1 MRTLSAA
8 PASLRVL
15 QHESAGRVFLRPTS
29 FAELFGYHLA
39 QFPRATLIAGG
50 TDLMVYANQR
60 YERFECLIALD
71 ALPELRRFECT
82 PREITIGAGLAL
94 THVEALLEH
103 HCPSDARSARVQ
115 LWPLFS
121 SRLIRNRATLGGNLG
136 TASPIGDSPPVW
148 LALDA
153 QLALVSAQGERRI
166 PVSEFFTGYR
176 QTALAAGE
184 LIASV
189 HIPRPTPRIQRFYK
203 ASKRT
208 LDDISTV
215 AAAFALDL
223 TSEGNVESLRIAY
236 GGIAATPL
244 RATAV
249 EQLALGKAWNRAT
262 LARLLAELAHVGTPL
277 ADFRGSAE
285 YRRALIGRLFE
296 KFFAETSEPR
306 GGGRM
311 TPAVGK
317 ALSHE
322 AARGHVTG
330 SAKYV
335 DDLGPS
341 LANLVHAWPVIAP
354 HAHAKVL
361 AIDSS
366 AALREP
372 GVLTQL
378 TAADVPGVN
387 DTGPSRRDE
396 PLFPDEVV
404 FHGQAVAWVLAD
416 SEEEARCGAA
426 QVSVTY
432 EPLPAILSIEQAIA
446 AQSFLAE
453 PEFMRRGDPERALEA
468 APLRLQ
474 GELFI
479 GGQEHFYLETQAAL
493 AWYDEGD
500 SLFVQ
505 SSTQHPTETQEIVAR
520 VMGVPKSVVV
530 VQCLRMGG
538 AFGGKETASQRVGG
552 DRSARHTQAEAS
564 RARTADTRSRHDDD
578 RQAPPFFGALR
589 CRRERDGQTARARRA
604 VVEADGG
611 CSLDLSSPV
620 LARAMFHVDNCYL
633 LPNVKVVG
641 RACRTNMV
649 SHTAFRGFGGPQ
661 GMLVIEEILARVAGR
676 LGLAPHVVRARNFYA
691 AGDDTHY
698 GQPVRD
704 ADRILRIWS
713 ELQTSSRY
721 EARTQEIARFN
732 ADNADNKRGLAITPV
747 KFGISFTASFY
758 NQAGALV
765 LIYKDGSVQV
775 NHGGTEMGQ
784 GLHTKM
790 LQIAADAL
798 GVALESVRIMP
809 TRTDKVPNTSAT
821 AASSGSAIRMVQR
834 CAMPATRC
842 ASRLAEV
849 AARRFQTHPEDI
861 AFADGRAFCLHDESL
876 SLTFA
881 ELVSQAYQQRVALSA
896 TGLLPHAATST
907 TTARPAAA
915 NRFSYYAY
923 GAAVSEVEVDAFT
936 GQYRLLRVDILHDV
950 GDSLSPLIDRGQIE
964 GGFMQ
969 GVGWLTSE
977 ELVWNAASGA
987 LATAGAS
994 TYKLPSLGECPP
1006 ILEVALLTRAAEPGV
1021 VHGSK
1026 AVGEPPFML
1035 AFSVREALR
1044 AAIAAFGAG
1053 GITELASP
1061 ATPEAVFW
1069 AIERVQRRAQRSRSD
1084 RNAAE

>member
-1 MRTLSAA
+1 
-8 PASLRVL
+8 
-15 QHESAGRVFLRPTS
+15 
-29 FAELFGYHLA
+29 
-39 QFPRATLIAGG
+39 
-50 TDLMVYANQR
+50 
-60 YERFECLIALD
+60 
-71 ALPELRRFECT
+71 
-82 PREITIGAGLAL
+82 
-94 THVEALLEH
+94 
-103 HCPSDARSARVQ
+103 
-115 LWPLFS
+115 
-121 SRLIRNRATLGGNLG
+121 
-136 TASPIGDSPPVW
+136 
-148 LALDA
+148 
-153 QLALVSAQGERRI
+153 
-166 PVSEFFTGYR
+166 
-176 QTALAAGE
+176 
-184 LIASV
+184 
-189 HIPRPTPRIQRFYK
+189 
-203 ASKRT
+203 
-208 LDDISTV
+208 
-215 AAAFALDL
+215 
-223 TSEGNVESLRIAY
+223 
-236 GGIAATPL
+236 
-244 RATAV
+244 
-249 EQLALGKAWNRAT
+249 
-262 LARLLAELAHVGTPL
+262 
-277 ADFRGSAE
+277 
-285 YRRALIGRLFE
+285 
-296 KFFAETSEPR
+296 
-306 GGGRM
+306 M
-311 TPAVGK
+311 TRAVGK

-322 AARGHVTG
+322 SSRGHVTG
-330 SAKYV
+330 GAKYV

-354 HAHAKVL
+354 HAHAKLL
-361 AIDSS
+361 AIDSA
-366 AALREP
+366 AALRQP
-372 GVLTQL
+372 GVLTLL

-396 PLFPDEVV
+396 PLFPQEVV
-404 FHGQAVAWVLAD
+404 FHGQAVAWVLAE
-416 SEEEARCGAA
+416 SEEQARCGAA

-446 AQSFLAE
+446 AQSFLTE
-453 PEFMRRGDPERALEA
+453 PEFMRRGYPERALAA

-474 GELFI
+474 GELFM

-520 VMGVPKSVVV
+520 VLGVPKSVVV

-538 AFGGKETASQRVGG
+538 AFGGKETQANAWAALAALGARKLKRPVRVRLTRAQDMTLTGK
-552 DRSARHTQAEAS
+552 RHPFLARFDVGVSETGKLLGLDVQLWS
-564 RARTADTRSRHDDD
+564 
-578 RQAPPFFGALR
+578 
-589 CRRERDGQTARARRA
+589 
-604 VVEADGG
+604 DGG

-633 LPNVKVVG
+633 LPNVKIVG
-641 RACRTNMV
+641 RVCRTNMV

-661 GMLVIEEILARVAGR
+661 GMLVIEEIVARVAGLLR
-676 LGLAPHVVRARNFYA
+676 LPPHVVRARNFYVP
-691 AGDDTHY
+691 GDDTHY
-698 GQPVRD
+698 GQAVRD
-704 ADRILRIWS
+704 ADRIARIWD
-713 ELQTSSRY
+713 ELQASSRF
-721 EARTQEIARFN
+721 EARSHEIALFN
-732 ADNADNKRGLAITPV
+732 AANVEQKRGLAITPV

-798 GVALESVRIMP
+798 GVALASVRIMP

-821 AASSGSAIRMVQR
+821 AASSGSDLNGAAVRNACDTLRQ
-834 CAMPATRC
+834 
-842 ASRLAEV
+842 RLAEV

-881 ELVSQAYQQRVALSA
+881 ELVSQAYLQRVPLSA
-896 TGLLPHAATST
+896 TGYYRTPNIHYDRQTG
-907 TTARPAAA
+907 RGKP
-915 NRFSYYAY
+915 FHYYAY

-969 GVGWLTSE
+969 GVGWLATE

-1006 ILEVALLTRAAEPGV
+1006 IFEVALLTRAAEPGV

-1035 AFSVREALR
+1035 AISVREALR
-1044 AAIAAFGAG
+1044 AAIAAFGSG
-1053 GITELASP
+1053 GIPELASP

-1069 AIERVQRRAQRSRSD
+1069 AIERVQRQAQRSRPD